1 MPVWLQ
7 ASIISHF
14 GVNGLPDERLV
25 LYECPEDGTDAS
37 PNVHQGTNTCS
48 LFSLSSSLF
57 IENNRAF
64 KERRTLAVVNLLLF
78 QDFYNFKCQSFAQA
92 HSATKNSSEVAM
104 RTNETTWGCMDTRHF
119 FHQYFNAVFHRSLI
133 LVDLLPLFIA
143 TATEVPYFDTYMGPY
158 TRLVL

>member
-64 KERRTLAVVNLLLF
+64 KERRTESKNEYHSFSCRFRPCFIIIVIIALQMLCIFLH
-78 QDFYNFKCQSFAQA
+78 QPFKWRIIIKVGSA

-104 RTNETTWGCMDTRHF
+104 VCYEKDSILK
-119 FHQYFNAVFHRSLI
+119 RSLW
-133 LVDLLPLFIA
+133 
-143 TATEVPYFDTYMGPY
+143 
-158 TRLVL
+158 

>member
-64 KERRTLAVVNLLLF
+64 KERRT
-78 QDFYNFKCQSFAQA
+78 
-92 HSATKNSSEVAM
+92 

>member
-48 LFSLSSSLF
+48 LFSLSSLLF

-64 KERRTLAVVNLLLF
+64 KERRT
-78 QDFYNFKCQSFAQA
+78 SFAQA
-92 HSATKNSSEVAM
+92 HSATKNSTEVAM
-104 RTNETTWGCMDTRHF
+104 VCYEKDSILK
-119 FHQYFNAVFHRSLI
+119 RSLW
-133 LVDLLPLFIA
+133 
-143 TATEVPYFDTYMGPY
+143 
-158 TRLVL
+158 